1 MKQVVTIS
9 LAAIAAASINAHAGP
24 YEVDV
29 QVQRAA
35 AQRIFQANGA
45 SQKIVIASS
54 TYSVP
59 GSAPPSGRP

>member
-1 MKQVVTIS
+1 MKQLITIS
-9 LAAIAAASINAHAGP
+9 LAAIAAASIAAYAAP

-35 AQRIFQANGA
+35 AKRVVQANG
-45 SQKIVIASS
+45 SGKIVVANSA
-54 TYSVP
+54 YSVP

>member
-1 MKQVVTIS
+1 MKLVVTIS
-9 LAAIAAASINAHAGP
+9 LAAIAVASINAYAAP

-35 AQRIFQANGA
+35 AQRVSQGNGA
-45 SQKIVIASS
+45 PERTVIASS